1 MSLSLTELNYL
12 VWRYLQELGYDLAAY
27 ALDKHLECSRAT
39 ERDDNPLVAK
49 VFPGALVDLVQKG
62 ILYTMTEEEVEGKP
76 ELLTLMGSLS
86 HTPQD
91 PQLPLKLEET
101 PHTNGTTDTPMEVDT
116 WLKTANGERFT
127 TNTLSPVLEFTPSIS
142 FAWHPLLLIF
152 ACGENNPQAI
162 ISVLNGQHLAVVEL
176 VTLTHPAQAGGGANL
191 VNMVSW
197 VPLGTL
203 LVTACASGELRSW
216 SPDGKLKNLAPLGAT
231 GDLRLPP
238 LALALEWLDLG
249 QFLLLVD
256 THHQVSLWDANLN
269 LIKLIRTGD
278 ANRDDKHAAVCISWL
293 SEHKFCV
300 TTRKYLIKVYNIS
313 NNLDVHPIGSLHGHD
328 HPILKIIRNT
338 SSKFLATVSDFDY
351 IIKIWAAGVLQECL
365 DLNTP
370 QNNAKFLH
378 TSPII
383 GMFWLEPEGASQLLL
398 LTVLM
403 DAVLNLWD
411 TTLGQSIISSQLY
424 KDSTLFSDGEAIK
437 LPAVLFNADLSPN
450 GQLLALADDY
460 GRVTIWELRVS
471 AQKVVCVGRYTIE
484 IPHGSPKV
492 GVCDLKWSRDLKQ
505 VGVSYLGHPSVLLQ
519 V

>member
-27 ALDKHLECSRAT
+27 ALDKHLECSRAV

-62 ILYTMTEEEVEGKP
+62 ILYTMTEEEVAGKP
-76 ELLTLMGSLS
+76 ELLTLFGSLS
-86 HTPQD
+86 LTPQD

-101 PHTNGTTDTPMEVDT
+101 AHTNGTADTAMELDT
-116 WLKTANGERFT
+116 WLNTTNGEAFVT
-127 TNTLSPVLEFTPSIS
+127 ADLEPVLEFTASIS

-152 ACGENNPQAI
+152 AFGENQPQAV
-162 ISVLNGQHLAVVEL
+162 ISVLNGLHLAVVEL

-191 VNMVSW
+191 VNLVSW
-197 VPLGTL
+197 LPLGTL
-203 LVTACASGELRSW
+203 LVTACASGELRLW
-216 SPDGKLKNLAPLGAT
+216 SPDGKLKNLAPLGPAA
-231 GDLRLPP
+231 DLRAPP
-238 LALALEWLDLG
+238 IAVALEWLDLG

-269 LIKLIRTGD
+269 LIKLIRTGE
-278 ANRDDKHAAVCISWL
+278 ATKDDKQATVCVSWL

-300 TTRKYLIKVYNIS
+300 TTRKFLLKVYNIS
-313 NNLDVHPIGSLHGHD
+313 NNLDVQPIGNLHGHS
-328 HPILKIIRNT
+328 HPILKISRSLN
-338 SSKFLATVSDFDY
+338 SKYLATVSDYDY
-351 IIKIWAAGVLQECL
+351 IIKIWTAGVLQECL

-370 QNNAKFLH
+370 QTAGKHLH

-383 GMFWLEPEGASQLLL
+383 GMFWLEPQASELLL

-403 DAVLNLWD
+403 DAVLNLWN
-411 TTLGQSIISSQLY
+411 THLGDNYISSQLY
-424 KDSTLFSDGEAIK
+424 KDGELFSDGEAIK
-437 LPAVLFNADLSPN
+437 TPAVIFNADLSPD

-460 GRVTIWELRVS
+460 GRVTIWELRLPS
-471 AQKVVCVGRYTIE
+471 RKVVCVGKYTIE
-484 IPHGSPKV
+484 IPHGSHKV

-505 VGVSYLGHPSVLLQ
+505 LGVSYLGHPSVLLQ